1 MSEEHRSEKPLYLQ
15 LASVIRSEL
24 CENLDPNDR
33 LPSEREI
40 CRVYD
45 VSRTTVRLAMKEL
58 EDQGYIYRV
67 HGKGTFV
74 SAINKNK
81 QNLGDYYSFTE
92 QTKRQGKVPK
102 SLVLEF
108 EIVNSNYFIA
118 GQLGIDPGNKI
129 IRFVRLRLA
138 DNIPMMV
145 ETTYL
150 PHDRFSTLTEDMLNQ
165 KPMYDIFREDFDSRI
180 ETAEETFSA
189 AIIGRK
195 KANLLGVS
203 EGDACLKLSR
213 TSWDSSN
220 RIIEF
225 TASTARA
232 DQFNYKVYYN
242 HR

>member
-1 MSEEHRSEKPLYLQ
+1 MSEEHRIEKPLYLQ

-150 PHDRFSTLTEDMLNQ
+150 PYDRFSTLA
-165 KPMYDIFREDFDSRI
+165 P
-180 ETAEETFSA
+180 
-189 AIIGRK
+189 
-195 KANLLGVS
+195 
-203 EGDACLKLSR
+203 
-213 TSWDSSN
+213 
-220 RIIEF
+220 
-225 TASTARA
+225 ASTAA
-232 DQFNYKVYYN
+232 LASSYVASL
-242 HR
+242 